1 MKLPDTGTDQLWEK
15 SYPPGVSW
23 AMEPVCH
30 PVHQAFEEQARARP
44 DSPCLDFLD
53 NKYTYGEVF
62 DRIRCFACGL
72 QKLGFGKGSKIG
84 LCLPNCPYYVFAYY
98 AVLKVGATVVN
109 FNLLYTEAEI
119 KQQID
124 NSEIDLMI
132 TLDLKLVF
140 PKVYACLQ
148 STVLKQIIVCSFTDV
163 LPPLKRCLFRLFR
176 FRELARI
183 PRETTLLD
191 FKQVSSHG
199 VVVTDV
205 VIDPLQDIALF
216 QYTGGTTGRPKAAML
231 SHSNVTSNAVQVT
244 LWLEADMGSLENE
257 KFLAVIPFFHV
268 FAMTA
273 ILNMG
278 LGRGAEIIML
288 PRFDLKAVLRT
299 ITAKKPTIFPGIPAI
314 FNAIN
319 HAPDLVRYDLSSIKY
334 CISGGASLP
343 VTVKQQFEAHTGCS
357 LVEGYGLSETSP
369 VVSCNPANDGGKAG
383 SIGLPLPGTKV
394 QIGSLDDIQ
403 EILETGATGELLV
416 HGPQVMQGYWN
427 AAEETAGTLL
437 ADGWLRTGD
446 VGYMDEA
453 GYLFLTDRLKDIII
467 CNGYKIYPRVIE
479 DALYQHPD
487 VVEAIVIGIPSASKG
502 EQPKAFVT
510 LSAGAKASEAELL
523 DFVCGKLN
531 PIERPVA
538 VEVRKE
544 LPHTLI
550 GKLSKKELIAEEAEK
565 RK

>member
-1 MKLPDTGTDQLWEK
+1 MKLPDAGMEQHWEK

-23 AMEPVCH
+23 AMEPVCQ

-44 DSPCLDFLD
+44 NSPCLDFFD

-62 DRIRCFACGL
+62 DRIQRFACGL

-84 LCLPNCPYYVFAYY
+84 LCLPNCPYYVIAYY

-109 FNLLYTEAEI
+109 FNLLYTEEEI

-124 NSEIDLMI
+124 NSEIDMMI
-132 TLDLKLVF
+132 TLDLELVF

-148 STVLKQIIVCSFTDV
+148 TTVLKQIIVCAFADV
-163 LPPLKRCLFRLFR
+163 LPPLKRMLFRIFR
-176 FRELARI
+176 FKQLARI
-183 PRETTLLD
+183 PGEATLLD

-199 VVVTDV
+199 SEVIEIA
-205 VIDPLQDIALF
+205 IDPLQDIAIF

-231 SHSNVTSNAVQVT
+231 SHSNVTSNAMQVT

-278 LGRGAEIIML
+278 LSRGAEIIML
-288 PRFDLKAVLRT
+288 PRFDLKDVLKI
-299 ITAKKPTIFPGIPAI
+299 ITAKKPSIFPGIPAI

-319 HAPDLVRYDLSSIKY
+319 HAPDLDRYDLSSIKY

-343 VTVKQQFEAHTGCS
+343 VTVKQQFEEHTGCT

-383 SIGLPLPGTKV
+383 SIGLPLPGTQV
-394 QIGSLDDIQ
+394 QIHSLDDIKV
-403 EILETGATGELLV
+403 ILETGATGELLV
-416 HGPQVMQGYWN
+416 RGPQVMLGYWN
-427 AAEETAGTLL
+427 AADETAGTLL

-487 VVEAIVIGIPSASKG
+487 VHEAIVIGIPSESKG
-502 EQPKAFVT
+502 EEPKAFVT
-510 LSAGAKASEAELL
+510 LNAGAKASEAELL
-523 DFVCGKLN
+523 KFVCDKLN

-538 VEVRKE
+538 VVVRKE